1 MKRSAALRHVGL
13 FYVGLGL
20 AMALCGY
27 DPVYQAM
34 FAVMATV
41 AIVGSEI
48 LKELGR

>member
-1 MKRSAALRHVGL
+1 MKRSSALRHVGL
-13 FYVGLGL
+13 FYVGLGV

-27 DPVYQAM
+27 SPVYQAM

-41 AIVGSEI
+41 VIVGSEI